1 MLNFQKNL
9 IVAKRIEV
17 VNKKSISLNLCQ
29 LSLSNDTH
37 MTVMIMRSKRVVLA
51 LATMCLGVTVNLA
64 QAGER
69 ESLEQLRS
77 TTVNLVNLL
86 VQEGVLSKAK
96 ADDLLRQATQDAA
109 KAREKDALSE
119 SEKAQTNTQE
129 AGIEKAIDEKIV
141 RVRYVPDI
149 VKNQI
154 KDEVKKEVMTTLNY
168 KAGTRLGLPDWL
180 DRISWEGDTRLRYQL
195 DRFPGSNPR
204 PYFFNADPYRNSNIE
219 NTTEDRSRFRVRARL
234 GANVKVNDW
243 LSGGLRIVTG
253 NLTDPTTT
261 TQTLE
266 SADSK
271 YTIGLD
277 RAFLKAQPYP
287 WLSIVGGRFSNPWFH
302 TDLVWDADF
311 AFDGVATTIT
321 PQINDRL
328 SSFLTIGAFPIDEIN
343 TSDTRLAKS
352 KWLYGTQAGI
362 QWKSENKS
370 SIKIGLAYY
379 DFANVQGQSNGVNL
393 SGPFDLTV
401 PSFRQKGN
409 NTFDINAAN
418 PQDAKFGLASKFQE
432 INLTGEIDLA
442 KFDPV
447 HIILTG
453 DYVRNIGFDQ
463 KEILSRTG
471 RLYNEETDAY
481 QLKLAVGMPKTLDL
495 HDWQVFGAYKKLEAD
510 SMMDAFT
517 DSNFHLGGTDAKGWI
532 LGAHYGVGK
541 NAWMTARYFSS
552 EAVTGL
558 PNGLPLS
565 IDVLM
570 LDLNAKF

>member
-1 MLNFQKNL
+1 
-9 IVAKRIEV
+9 
-17 VNKKSISLNLCQ
+17 
-29 LSLSNDTH
+29 
-37 MTVMIMRSKRVVLA
+37 
-51 LATMCLGVTVNLA
+51 
-64 QAGER
+64 
-69 ESLEQLRS
+69 
-77 TTVNLVNLL
+77 
-86 VQEGVLSKAK
+86 VLSKAK
-96 ADDLLRQATQDAA
+96 AEELLRQASQDAA
-109 KAREKDALSE
+109 KAREKDALAE
-119 SEKAQTNTQE
+119 SEKAQANPQD
-129 AGIEKAIDEKIV
+129 AGVEKAIEEKMV
-141 RVRYVPDI
+141 RVQYVPEI

-154 KDEVKKEVMTTLNY
+154 KEEVKKDVMTKLNY
-168 KAGTRLGLPDWL
+168 KVGAILGLPDWL
-180 DRISWEGDTRLRYQL
+180 DRITWEGNTRLRYQL
-195 DRFPGSNPR
+195 DRFPGTNPA
-204 PYFFNADPYRNSNIE
+204 PYFFNTDPYRYSNID
-219 NTTEDRSRFRVRARL
+219 NTSEDRSRFRLRAQL

-243 LSGGLRIVTG
+243 LSSGIRITTG
-253 NLTDPTTT
+253 SLSDPVSPNQ
-261 TQTLE
+261 TQETAE
-266 SADSK
+266 AK

-287 WLSIVGGRFSNPWFH
+287 WLSIVGCRFSNPWFH
-302 TDLVWDADF
+302 TDLVWDPDL
-311 AFDGVATTIT
+311 AFDGLATTIT
-321 PQINDRL
+321 PQINDSL
-328 SSFLTIGAFPIDEIN
+328 SSFFTIGAFPIDEIN
-343 TSDTRLAKS
+343 TSDTKLAKS

-379 DFANVQGQSNGVNL
+379 DFSNVQGQSNGASL

-471 RLYNEETDAY
+471 RLYNKETDAY
-481 QLKLAVGMPKTLDL
+481 QLKLAVGMPRTLDL
-495 HDWQVFGAYKKLEAD
+495 HDWQVFGAYKKLGAD
-510 SMMDAFT
+510 SVMDAFT
-517 DSNFHLGGTDAKGWI
+517 DSDFHLGGTDAKGWI
-532 LGAHYGVGK
+532 MGANYGVGK

-552 EAVTGL
+552 QEVTGL